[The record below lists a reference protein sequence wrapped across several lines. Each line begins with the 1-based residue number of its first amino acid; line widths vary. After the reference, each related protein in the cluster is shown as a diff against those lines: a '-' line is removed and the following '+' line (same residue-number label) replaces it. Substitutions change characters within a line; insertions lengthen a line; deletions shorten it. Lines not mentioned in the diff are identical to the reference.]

1 MITLIIIYIASII
14 GAIISIRYDDDL
26 FDEKPWTLFLVF
38 CPVVNTG
45 LFILELIIQPS
56 LLLDIVIHL
65 NLDEKFYKLIKIMN
79 QSIPISLSYK
89 RKPFDAMDGLSSD
102 ASYNTM
108 PEFNGVTAV
117 YSNRKTNIDILGANK
132 NSFDKSLTIFYINV
146 Q

>member
-1 MITLIIIYIASII
+1 
-14 GAIISIRYDDDL
+14 
-26 FDEKPWTLFLVF
+26 
-38 CPVVNTG
+38 
-45 LFILELIIQPS
+45 
-56 LLLDIVIHL
+56 
-65 NLDEKFYKLIKIMN
+65 MN

-89 RKPFDAMDGLSSD
+89 RRPFDAMDGMSSSE
-102 ASYNTM
+102 SYNIL

>member
-1 MITLIIIYIASII
+1 
-14 GAIISIRYDDDL
+14 
-26 FDEKPWTLFLVF
+26 
-38 CPVVNTG
+38 
-45 LFILELIIQPS
+45 
-56 LLLDIVIHL
+56 
-65 NLDEKFYKLIKIMN
+65 MN

-89 RKPFDAMDGLSSD
+89 RKPFDTMDGLSSS

-117 YSNRKTNIDILGANK
+117 YNRKTNIDILGVNK